1 MSDAKS
7 WLPEPDDKNRPFFDG
22 ARVGKLRLQRC
33 DACGGW
39 MFPVRKR
46 CQHCGSTKLAWAD
59 ASGRGTLYSHGQ
71 LQREY
76 HPRHAGRLPVL
87 LAQVDLEEGVR
98 MNTNLV
104 ECDAA
109 SVKAGM
115 KLRVRFETSPA
126 GEAVPVFE
134 PA

>member
-1 MSDAKS
+1 MSDAN

-22 ARVGKLRLQRC
+22 AREGKLRLQRC
-33 DACGGW
+33 GDCGRW
-39 MFPVRKR
+39 MFPVRRR

-59 ASGRGTLYSHGQ
+59 ASGRGTLYAHGQ
-71 LQREY
+71 LQREV

-104 ECDAA
+104 AVDPAR
-109 SVKAGM
+109 VIVGM
-115 KLRVRFETSPA
+115 KLRVGFEVSPA
-126 GEAVPVFE
+126 GEAVPVFQPE
-134 PA
+134 

>member
-1 MSDAKS
+1 MSDAPA
-7 WLPEPDDKNRPFFDG
+7 WLPAADDTNRPFFDG
-22 ARVGKLRLQRC
+22 ARAGKLRLQRC

-39 MFPVRKR
+39 MFPVRQR
-46 CQHCGSTKLAWAD
+46 CQHCGSTRLAWAD
-59 ASGRGTLYSHGQ
+59 ASGRGVLYSHGQ

-76 HPRHAGRLPVL
+76 HARHRGRLPVI

-104 ECDAA
+104 GITPEQ
-109 SVKAGM
+109 VRAGM
-115 KLRVRFETSPA
+115 RVRVAFETSPA
-126 GEAVPVFE
+126 GEAIPVFE